1 MKSIGYI
8 RRNHPFMVKMLM
20 IWRVITKKELML
32 ISINRGMFESGQR
45 SITPQITTRTN
56 LNCKEEAQ
64 VLSFVANKLVE
75 TFENKQDQKTNE

>member
-1 MKSIGYI
+1 
-8 RRNHPFMVKMLM
+8 M

-56 LNCKEEAQ
+56 PNGHEEAL
-64 VLSFVANKLVE
+64 VLQYVANEVE
-75 TFENKQDQKTNE
+75 RSFQKA